1 MITKEDL
8 TKVIKE
14 QRKWVE
20 STERGISREKV
31 EEIKLNKSFALV
43 VAGIRRC
50 GKSTLLNQIL
60 KEQKIF
66 YYLNLEDPRLE
77 GFKLTDFN
85 TAEEIFNEI
94 YGTGGVY
101 FFDEIQNIE
110 KWEKFIRYLVDRK
123 NKVMI
128 TGSNASLL
136 SRELGTR
143 LTGRHLSYEL
153 FPFSYTEFLKFS
165 KQKPNAESYSD
176 YLYKGGFPEFLK
188 DNDETLLH
196 ELLRDVL
203 MRDIVNRFGIKNTAI
218 LNKLA
223 IYLLTNVGKEFSAN
237 SLKKMLEVKSVQ
249 TIIDYISYLE
259 DSYLIFTIP
268 KFSYSYKKQ
277 QVNPKKV
284 YSIDNGLSYAN
295 SVSFS
300 KDKGKMLENEVF
312 LNLRKKYKEIF
323 YFQKDK
329 ECDFIIKEK
338 EKVIQAIQVCYDFNK
353 ENRDREISGLL
364 EAMNELKLK
373 QGLILT
379 HNQEDKFEIEGKEI
393 ILMPV
398 WKWLLEESKPHK
410 APTKAI

>member
-14 QRKWVE
+14 QRKWIESVE
-20 STERGISREKV
+20 EGVGREKTK
-31 EEIKLNKSFALV
+31 EIKLNKSFALV
-43 VAGIRRC
+43 VSGIRRC

-60 KEQKIF
+60 KQQKIF
-66 YYLNLEDPRLE
+66 YYLNLEDTRLE
-77 GFKLTDFN
+77 GFELTDFN
-85 TAEEIFNEI
+85 TAEEIFNET
-94 YGTGGVY
+94 YGSGGVY

-136 SRELGTR
+136 SKELGTR

-153 FPFSYTEFLKFS
+153 FPFSYNEFLEFS
-165 KQKPNAESYSD
+165 KQNSNEKSYSD

-188 DNDETLLH
+188 EDDETLLH
-196 ELLRDVL
+196 ELLKDVL
-203 MRDIVNRFGIKNTAI
+203 MRDIVNRFGIKNTTI
-218 LNKLA
+218 LKKLA
-223 IYLLTNVGKEFSAN
+223 IYLLSNVGKEFSAN

-249 TIIDYISYLE
+249 TILDYISYLE
-259 DSYLIFTIP
+259 NSYLIFTIP

-312 LNLRKKYKEIF
+312 LNLRRKHKEIF
-323 YFQKDK
+323 YFQKEK

-353 ENRDREISGLL
+353 ENKDREIRGLL
-364 EAMNELKLK
+364 EAMDELKLNK
-373 QGLILT
+373 GLILT
-379 HNQEDKFEIEGKEI
+379 FNQEDKFEIEGKKI

-398 WKWLLEESKPHK
+398 WKWLLD
-410 APTKAI
+410 APNENGK